1 MVDDSRCPTVTAA
14 GSQPVRRLSSK
25 WDTHRMR
32 AVRIHAK
39 QDMRTEQVPSPEP
52 GADEVRLRVSYV
64 GICGSDLHY
73 YADGAAG
80 IFAIR
85 EPLIPGH
92 EVSGVVD
99 FDPSEAFEAGTPVTV
114 HPATWGVPQPNLTNE
129 QRQLWPGGGYL
140 GSASTWP
147 HTAGGLAEQLVVRRD
162 QVRPLP
168 ASLPIRRAALAEPLA
183 VGLHALAVSGD
194 IRGKRVLISGSGPI
208 GLLTA
213 AAAAA
218 QDAAEVVCADLLSGP
233 LQRARSLGA
242 AGRVPIGTVQIG
254 VEDLPD
260 SHFDVT
266 LECAGVPQAVH
277 GLLLATRR
285 AGIVVQVGNLPDESR
300 PVNLAPLVSKEIQL
314 RGTFRFNA
322 EIDAAIALLDK
333 NPQIEQVITHVIPI
347 DDVIDAFAVAANSEL
362 SGKVLVRVGAS

>member
-1 MVDDSRCPTVTAA
+1 M
-14 GSQPVRRLSSK
+14 
-25 WDTHRMR
+25 
-32 AVRIHAK
+32 
-39 QDMRTEQVPSPEP
+39 
-52 GADEVRLRVSYV
+52 
-64 GICGSDLHY
+64 
-73 YADGAAG
+73 
-80 IFAIR
+80 
-85 EPLIPGH
+85 
-92 EVSGVVD
+92 
-99 FDPSEAFEAGTPVTV
+99 TV
-114 HPATWGVPQPNLTNE
+114 HPATWGVPQPGLTEE
-129 QRQLWPGGGYL
+129 QRHLWPSGGYL

-162 QVRPLP
+162 QVRRLP
-168 ASLPIRRAALAEPLA
+168 PSLPVKRAALAEPLA
-183 VGLHALAVSGD
+183 VGLHALAVSGG
-194 IRGKRVLISGSGPI
+194 IRGKRVLVSGSGPI

-218 QDAAEVVCADLLSGP
+218 EGAGEVVCADVLAGP

-242 AGRVPIGTVQIG
+242 AGPVPIGTVQIG

-266 LECAGVPQAVH
+266 LECAGVPQALH

-322 EIDAAIALLDK
+322 EIDAAITLLDK

-347 DDVIDAFAVAANSEL
+347 DDVNEAFAVAANSEI
-362 SGKVLVRVGAS
+362 SGKVLVEVSAP

>member
-1 MVDDSRCPTVTAA
+1 
-14 GSQPVRRLSSK
+14 
-25 WDTHRMR
+25 MR

-39 QDMRTEQVPSPEP
+39 QDMRSEEVPSPEP
-52 GADEVRLRVSYV
+52 AGGQVRLRVGYV

-80 IFAIR
+80 VFTIR

-92 EVSGVVD
+92 EVSGVID
-99 FDPSEAFEAGTPVTV
+99 LDPTGEFEAGTPVTV
-114 HPATWGVPQPNLTNE
+114 HPATWGTAQPGLTDE
-129 QRQLWPGGGYL
+129 QRHLWPGGGYL

-162 QVRPLP
+162 QIRPLP
-168 ASLPIRRAALAEPLA
+168 ASLPVKRAALAEPLA
-183 VGLHALAVSGD
+183 VGGD
-194 IRGKRVLISGSGPI
+194 IRGKRVLVSGSGPI

-218 QDAAEVVCADLLSGP
+218 EGAAEVVCADLLAGP
-233 LQRARSLGA
+233 LQRARLLGEA
-242 AGRVPIGTVQIG
+242 SPVPIGTVQIG

-266 LECAGVPQAVH
+266 LECAGVPQALH

-285 AGIVVQVGNLPDESR
+285 AGVIVQVGNLPDETR
-300 PVNLAPLVSKEIQL
+300 PINLAPLVSKEIQL

-322 EIDAAIALLDK
+322 EIDAAITLLDR
-333 NPQIEQVITHVIPI
+333 NPQIEQVVTHVLPFEDIAE
-347 DDVIDAFAVAANSEL
+347 AFAIAANAEI
-362 SGKVLVRVGAS
+362 SGKVLVEVSAS

>member
-1 MVDDSRCPTVTAA
+1 M
-14 GSQPVRRLSSK
+14 Q
-25 WDTHRMR
+25 

-52 GADEVRLRVSYV
+52 GADGVRLRVGYV

-99 FDPSEAFEAGTPVTV
+99 FDPSGAFETGTPVTV
-114 HPATWGVPQPNLTNE
+114 HPATRGIPQPGLTEE
-129 QRQLWPGGGYL
+129 QRHLWPSGGYL

-162 QVRPLP
+162 QVRRLP
-168 ASLPIRRAALAEPLA
+168 PSLPVKRAALAEPLA
-183 VGLHALAVSGD
+183 VGLHALAVSGG
-194 IRGKRVLISGSGPI
+194 IRGKRVLVSGSGPI

-213 AAAAA
+213 AGAAAEG
-218 QDAAEVVCADLLSGP
+218 AAEVVCADLLAGP

-242 AGRVPIGTVQIG
+242 AGPVPIGTVQIG

-266 LECAGVPQAVH
+266 LECAGVPQALH

-322 EIDAAIALLDK
+322 EIDAAITLLDR

-347 DDVIDAFAVAANSEL
+347 DDVNEAFAVAANSEI
-362 SGKVLVRVGAS
+362 SGKVLVEVSAP

>member
-1 MVDDSRCPTVTAA
+1 
-14 GSQPVRRLSSK
+14 
-25 WDTHRMR
+25 MR

-39 QDMRTEQVPSPEP
+39 QDMRTEQVPTPDP
-52 GADEVRLRVSYV
+52 AADEVRLRVGYV

-73 YADGAAG
+73 YQDGAAG
-80 IFAIR
+80 IFTIR

-99 FDPSEAFEAGTPVTV
+99 LDPSGAYEPGTPVTV
-114 HPATWGVPQPNLTNE
+114 HPATWGKPQPDLTE
-129 QRQLWPGGGYL
+129 KQRHLWPDGGYL

-147 HTAGGLAEQLVVRRD
+147 HTHGGLAEQLIVRRD
-162 QVRPLP
+162 QIRRLP
-168 ASLPIRRAALAEPLA
+168 ASLPVKRAALAEPLA
-183 VGLHALAVSGD
+183 VGLHGIAVGGGVRD
-194 IRGKRVLISGSGPI
+194 KRVLISGSGPI

-218 QDAAEVVCADLLSGP
+218 GGAAEVVCADLLAGP

-242 AGRVPIGTVQIG
+242 ASPVSIETVQIG

-266 LECAGVPQAVH
+266 LECAGVPQALH
-277 GLLLATRR
+277 GLLIATRR
-285 AGIVVQVGNLPDESR
+285 AGVVVQVGNLPDAIR

-314 RGTFRFNA
+314 RGTFRFND
-322 EIDAAIALLDK
+322 EIDAAITLLDQ
-333 NPQIEQVITHVIPI
+333 NPQIEQVITHVLPI
-347 DDVIDAFAVAANSEL
+347 EDVDQAFAVAADSEA
-362 SGKVLVRVGAS
+362 SGKVLVEVSAY

>member
-1 MVDDSRCPTVTAA
+1 
-14 GSQPVRRLSSK
+14 
-25 WDTHRMR
+25 MR
-32 AVRIHAK
+32 AVRIHAR
-39 QDMRTEQVPSPEP
+39 QDMRTEQVPDLEP
-52 GADEVRLRVSYV
+52 GAGEVRLRVGYV

-92 EVSGVVD
+92 EVSGVID
-99 FDPSEAFEAGTPVTV
+99 FDPAGVFEAGTPVTV
-114 HPATWGVPQPNLTNE
+114 HPATWGVPQPDLTE
-129 QRQLWPGGGYL
+129 ELRHLWPGGGYL

-147 HTAGGLAEQLVVRRD
+147 HTPGGLAEQLLVRSD

-168 ASLPIRRAALAEPLA
+168 ASLPVKRAALAEPLA
-183 VGLHALAVSGD
+183 VSLHALAVGGG
-194 IRGKRVLISGSGPI
+194 IEGKRVLISGSGPI

-218 QDAAEVVCADLLSGP
+218 EGAAEVVCADLLAGP
-233 LQRARSLGA
+233 LQRARFLGGA
-242 AGRVPIGTVQIG
+242 SPVPIGTVQIG

-266 LECAGVPQAVH
+266 LECAGVPQALH

-285 AGIVVQVGNLPDESR
+285 AGVLVQVGNLPDETR
-300 PVNLAPLVSKEIQL
+300 PINLAPLVSKEIQL
-314 RGTFRFNA
+314 RGTFRFND
-322 EIDAAIALLDK
+322 EIDAAITLLDQ
-333 NPQIEQVITHVIPI
+333 NPQIEQVITHVLPLEN
-347 DDVIDAFAVAANSEL
+347 VNEAFAIAADAEI
-362 SGKVLVRVGAS
+362 SGKVMVEVSAS

>member
-1 MVDDSRCPTVTAA
+1 
-14 GSQPVRRLSSK
+14 
-25 WDTHRMR
+25 
-32 AVRIHAK
+32 
-39 QDMRTEQVPSPEP
+39 
-52 GADEVRLRVSYV
+52 VRLRVGYV

-92 EVSGVVD
+92 EVSGVVE
-99 FDPSEAFEAGTPVTV
+99 FDPTGAFQAGTPVTV
-114 HPATWGVPQPNLTNE
+114 HPATWGTAQPGLTGE
-129 QRQLWPGGGYL
+129 QRHLWPGGGYL

-162 QVRPLP
+162 QVRRLP
-168 ASLPIRRAALAEPLA
+168 ASLPLQRAALAEPLA
-183 VGLHALAVSGD
+183 VGLHGLAVGGG
-194 IRGKRVLISGSGPI
+194 IRDKRVLISGSGPI

-218 QDAAEVVCADLLSGP
+218 EGAAEVMCADLLAGP
-233 LQRARSLGA
+233 LQRARALGEA
-242 AGRVPIGTVQIG
+242 SPVPIQTVQIG
-254 VEDLPD
+254 IEDLPD

-266 LECAGVPQAVH
+266 LECAGVPQSLH

-285 AGIVVQVGNLPDESR
+285 AGVVVQVGNLPDVTR

-314 RGTFRFNA
+314 RGTFRFNT
-322 EIDAAIALLDK
+322 EIDAAITLLND
-333 NPQIEQVITHVIPI
+333 NPQIEQVITHVLPI
-347 DDVIDAFAVAANSEL
+347 DDVNQAFAIAANAEI
-362 SGKVLVRVGAS
+362 SGKVLVEVSAS

>member
-1 MVDDSRCPTVTAA
+1 
-14 GSQPVRRLSSK
+14 
-25 WDTHRMR
+25 MR

-39 QDMRTEQVPSPEP
+39 HDMRTEMVPSPEP
-52 GADEVRLRVSYV
+52 ATGEVRVRVHFA

-80 IFAIR
+80 IFTIR
-85 EPLIPGH
+85 QPLIPGH

-99 FDPSEAFEAGTPVTV
+99 LDPSGVFEVGTPVTV
-114 HPATWGVPQPNLTNE
+114 HPATWGTPQPDLTDE
-129 QRQLWPGGGYL
+129 QRHLWPDGGYL

-147 HTAGGLAEQLVVRRD
+147 HTAGGLAELLVVRRD
-162 QVRPLP
+162 QVRRLP
-168 ASLPIRRAALAEPLA
+168 ASLPVRRATLAEPLA
-183 VGLHALAVSGD
+183 VGLHGLAISGG

-218 QDAAEVVCADLLSGP
+218 DGAAEVVCADLLLGP

-242 AGRVPIGTVQIG
+242 ASPVPIGTVQIG
-254 VEDLPD
+254 VDDLPD
-260 SHFDVT
+260 SYFDVT
-266 LECAGVPQAVH
+266 LECAGVPSALH

-285 AGIVVQVGNLPDESR
+285 AGVVVQVGNLPNQAR
-300 PVNLAPLVSKEIQL
+300 PVNLAPLVSKEIKL
-314 RGTFRFNA
+314 LGTFRFNT
-322 EIDAAIALLDK
+322 EIDAAITLLDE

-347 DDVIDAFAVAANSEL
+347 EDVNEAFAVAANAEV
-362 SGKVLVRVGAS
+362 SGKVLVDVGARLG

>member
-1 MVDDSRCPTVTAA
+1 
-14 GSQPVRRLSSK
+14 
-25 WDTHRMR
+25 MR
-32 AVRIHAK
+32 AVRIHAR
-39 QDMRTEQVPSPEP
+39 QDMRTEQVPDLEP
-52 GADEVRLRVSYV
+52 GAGEVRLQVGYV

-99 FDPSEAFEAGTPVTV
+99 FDPAGEFESGTPVTV
-114 HPATWGVPQPNLTNE
+114 HPATWGGPQPDLTEE
-129 QRQLWPGGGYL
+129 QRHLWPGGGYL

-147 HTAGGLAEQLVVRRD
+147 HTPGGLAEQLVVRSD

-168 ASLPIRRAALAEPLA
+168 ASLPVKRAALAEPLA
-183 VGLHALAVSGD
+183 VSLHALAVGGG
-194 IRGKRVLISGSGPI
+194 IEGKRVLISGSGPI

-218 QDAAEVVCADLLSGP
+218 EGAVEVVCADLLPGP

-242 AGRVPIGTVQIG
+242 SSPVPIGTVQIG
-254 VEDLPD
+254 VEELPD
-260 SHFDVT
+260 SHFDLT
-266 LECAGVPQAVH
+266 LECAGVPQALH
-277 GLLLATRR
+277 GLLRATRR
-285 AGIVVQVGNLPDESR
+285 AGILVQVGNLPDEAR

-314 RGTFRFNA
+314 RGTFRFNG
-322 EIDAAIALLDK
+322 EIDTAIALLDK
-333 NPQIEQVITHVIPI
+333 NPQIEQVITHVLPI
-347 DDVIDAFAVAANSEL
+347 DDVNEAFAVAANSEI
-362 SGKVLVRVGAS
+362 SGKVLVEVGAPRQTSSVADGGHPS

>member
-1 MVDDSRCPTVTAA
+1 V
-14 GSQPVRRLSSK
+14 
-25 WDTHRMR
+25 R

-39 QDMRTEQVPSPEP
+39 QDMRIEQVPSLEP
-52 GADEVRLRVSYV
+52 AAGYVRLRVGYV

-99 FDPSEAFEAGTPVTV
+99 FDPAGAFEAGTPVTV
-114 HPATWGVPQPNLTNE
+114 HPATWGTAQPDLTDG
-129 QRQLWPGGGYL
+129 QRHLWPGGGYL

-147 HTAGGLAEQLVVRRD
+147 HTPGGLAEQLVVRRD
-162 QVRPLP
+162 QVRRLP
-168 ASLPIRRAALAEPLA
+168 ASLPIKRAALAEPLA
-183 VGLHALAVSGD
+183 VGLHGLAVSGG
-194 IRGKRVLISGSGPI
+194 IAGKRVLISGSGPI

-213 AAAAA
+213 AAAATEGA
-218 QDAAEVVCADLLSGP
+218 SEVVCADLLAGP

-242 AGRVPIGTVQIG
+242 ASPVPIGTVQIG
-254 VEDLPD
+254 VEDLPE
-260 SHFDVT
+260 SYFDVT
-266 LECAGVPQAVH
+266 LECAGVPQALH

-285 AGIVVQVGNLPDESR
+285 AGVVVQVGNLPDETR

-314 RGTFRFNA
+314 RGTFRFNT
-322 EIDAAIALLDK
+322 EIDAAITLLDQ
-333 NPQIEQVITHVIPI
+333 NPQIEQVITHVLPI
-347 DDVIDAFAVAANSEL
+347 EDVNEAFAIAANSEI
-362 SGKVLVRVGAS
+362 SGKVLVEVSGL